1 VKTFDKIPEFCNKRN
16 FVEKKESKIECSLE
30 GKKNFR
36 NFFFIFLK
44 TNLKKG
50 TFLHK
55 KFGFFLFFASKIF
68 DKIPKSWEFVGG
80 EQVEKK

>member
-1 VKTFDKIPEFCNKRN
+1 M
-16 FVEKKESKIECSLE
+16 CSLE

-55 KFGFFLFFASKIF
+55 KVRIFPFFFSSKIF